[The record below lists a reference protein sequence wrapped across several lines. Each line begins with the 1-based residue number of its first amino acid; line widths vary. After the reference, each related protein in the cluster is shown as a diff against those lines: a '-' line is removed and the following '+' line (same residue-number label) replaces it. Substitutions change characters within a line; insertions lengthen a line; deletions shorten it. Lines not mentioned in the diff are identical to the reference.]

1 MWIAVHTSFSGQIF
15 THSLME
21 VRAVDFA
28 QEHLFPPL
36 PPGSLRNILCC
47 EVILEFSG
55 NGQSIIVPDL
65 KITEE

>member
-21 VRAVDFA
+21 VRAVDLA

-47 EVILEFSG
+47 EVTLESVETG
-55 NGQSIIVPDL
+55 RVSLPPI
-65 KITEE
+65 